1 MLKGTFGGGFQV
13 FQFPIRLFLQG
24 AFGSFQ
30 CSGSLSIRIVIIS
43 RGTFLGRVVLT
54 SVSSTAD
61 SIMREAAVSISDNLS
76 ITDSIFPYSFV

>member
-54 SVSSTAD
+54 SRFQT
-61 SIMREAAVSISDNLS
+61 ICRLQIPF
-76 ITDSIFPYSFV
+76 FPTPLFKI

>member
-54 SVSSTAD
+54 SGLRQQ
-61 SIMREAAVSISDNLS
+61 I
-76 ITDSIFPYSFV
+76 P

>member
-13 FQFPIRLFLQG
+13 FQFPIRLFLQS

-54 SVSSTAD
+54 SGFFDISLYQRKRCC
-61 SIMREAAVSISDNLS
+61 IKGAVSCG
-76 ITDSIFPYSFV
+76 F